1 MLDAMVRLG
10 RMLVRGEG
18 DENLLQSLIQPMPNV
33 SEKEPYAVFV
43 NLDTEACRLEFR
55 TQQCRESDR
64 EQIAQEWL
72 WIGNAAGPNSRQW
85 TATTKS
91 LGYLLSQT
99 LVNLHR
105 MLPASSTL
113 KAELGDLLAQFVVD
127 LGPQPRSEE
136 RYRYVLDVVQLGVLP
151 SEDWEALA
159 ASCRAKSDG
168 FIQGKTFIPK
178 LTNAV
183 MKAANPK
190 LAKDC
195 IPLWTFCIDG
205 RQVTDHPDYRQ
216 LVLRDRVKGV
226 FDDGAQGVCSAC
238 GAEALVTP
246 NFTRM
251 KFKYYNTDKISFA
264 SGVNKKQFH
273 RNLVLCQS
281 CYQALLAAE
290 AFVDGQ
296 MCTRI
301 GHLQFYV
308 IPEIFGAVE
317 DVSVWEW
324 TELVTRSVQSVL
336 NFESVATL
344 EDEMELIREKFENL
358 GYVVNLLFHVQN
370 YSELRLYNLVRD
382 VPKTRFHVLRRT
394 FRDYGRLAIDL
405 LGVPASESK
414 YWVPDFRALYRLIPV
429 TQTNRAQEYRRML
442 QLFDALLTG
451 QAISYRTLMES
462 FCRLI
467 QIHRFGRYAATNVS
481 APRAGYELSQLTNDV
496 LLANVILSMLQEL
509 GQLAGA
515 PFKRE
520 GIDVE
525 RDTPL
530 DGDAFLQEVGYRPA
544 QEALFWLGAAIAS
557 VANAQRNNRLD
568 SMPVLEKINYRGMNA
583 SDIIRLVGKVEEAFQ
598 QYKLFNWPKESNV
611 LFRMHLAFAQVLE
624 TNPPRWKPE
633 HRLTDEE
640 AVFYILSGLAF
651 RRRQFFGK
659 RNKETLSTDEP
670 SAALYTPNNDV
681 QREEA

>member
-1 MLDAMVRLG
+1 MLDAMVNLG
-10 RMLVRGEG
+10 RMLARGEG

-33 SEKEPYAVFV
+33 SGKEPYAVFV

-55 TQQCRESDR
+55 TQECRESDR

-72 WIGNAAGPNSRQW
+72 WVGNAAGPNSPQW
-85 TATTKS
+85 TATTNS

-99 LVNLHR
+99 LVNLYR
-105 MLPASSTL
+105 MLPDNAAL
-113 KAELGDLLAQFVVD
+113 KVEVGDVLAQFAVD
-127 LGPQPRSEE
+127 LGPQPGSEE
-136 RYRYVLDVVQLGVLP
+136 RYRYVLDVVQLGALP
-151 SEDWEALA
+151 SEDWEELA
-159 ASCRAKSDG
+159 ASCRVESEGSIRGKS
-168 FIQGKTFIPK
+168 FVPNLEK
-178 LTNAV
+178 AV
-183 MKAANPK
+183 MKAAQLTANR
-190 LAKDC
+190 
-195 IPLWTFCIDG
+195 IPLWTFCING
-205 RQVTDHPDYRQ
+205 QRVADHPDYRQ
-216 LVLRDRVKGV
+216 LVLRDRVQGV
-226 FDDGAQGVCSAC
+226 FDEATQGVCSAC

-264 SGVNKKQFH
+264 SGVDKKRFH
-273 RNLVLCQS
+273 RNLVLCQN

-290 AFVDGQ
+290 AFVHGQ
-296 MCTRI
+296 MRTRV
-301 GHLQFYV
+301 GHLRFYV

-317 DVSVWEW
+317 DVNVREW
-324 TELVTRSVQSVL
+324 GNIVQRTVQSVL

-344 EDEMELIREKFENL
+344 EDEMEQIREEFSNL
-358 GYVVNLLFHVQN
+358 GYAVNLLFHVWN
-370 YSELRLYNLVRD
+370 NAELRLYNLVRD
-382 VPKTRFHVLRRT
+382 VPKARFDLLRRT
-394 FRDYGRLAIDL
+394 FRRYGRVAVDL
-405 LGVPASESK
+405 LGIPASESK